1 MRVVSRIRPPFD
13 RGAFG
18 VECSVDVSE
27 RITARYDGV
36 KTFLVGAARQ
46 GLEVALRAAG
56 LGSDDVVALAD
67 FNCSSVLAPLRHLGL
82 RPALFDVRR
91 DFSIDVKQLD
101 AVVSQSSARAVVL
114 THYFG
119 ASCWTDELIAWA
131 ETMRQHGVLIIE
143 DAAHSL
149 CDDVQPDIGRHGD
162 VVLLSFGNDK
172 PLSVGKGGAV
182 LIRDEKIL
190 SAFEKEWRRLPARDK
205 AEERRLIAWH
215 IFHSLL
221 SSPARCVMGVPCVP
235 PAGCAPSP
243 MEFDKLIAAVVHE
256 ASGRDILS
264 LPYARKIV
272 GGWRAQNSLWG
283 RVARRLGLFKGSG
296 AQTSTGLGKDVSIP
310 VRMGEVSRRL
320 LASYWQAGIIDWANK
335 VRCRNYARMTGSCGR
350 GSRLRYTPVYDC
362 AEQATAVLARAR
374 KVGIEAGCFNWGSL
388 LSTSLG
394 LKRELPSWA
403 VRPEWVV
410 NYPVHPYMTDEE
422 LDLVARVAGKD
433 LD

>member
-1 MRVVSRIRPPFD
+1 MRIVPRIRPPFD

-18 VECSVDVSE
+18 VECALDVAE
-27 RITARYDGV
+27 YITARYDGV

-56 LGSDDVVALAD
+56 LGSGDVVALAD

-82 RPALFDVRR
+82 RPALFDVCR
-91 DFSIDVKQLD
+91 DFSVDVKQLD

-131 ETMRQHGVLIIE
+131 EAMRRHGVLIIE
-143 DAAHSL
+143 DAAHSF
-149 CDDVQPDIGRHGD
+149 CDDAQPNIGRHGD
-162 VVLLSFGNDK
+162 VVLFSFGNDK

-182 LIRDEKIL
+182 LIRNEKIL
-190 SAFEKEWRRLPARDK
+190 SVFEKEWCRLPVRDE
-205 AEERRLIAWH
+205 AEERRLVAWH
-215 IFHSLL
+215 VFHSIL
-221 SSPARCVMGVPCVP
+221 SSPSRCVMGVPCVP
-235 PAGCAPSP
+235 PAGSAPSP
-243 MEFDKLIAAVVHE
+243 GEFDELISAVVHG
-256 ASGRDILS
+256 ASEQEILS
-264 LPYARKIV
+264 LPYARRIV

-283 RVARRLGLFKGSG
+283 RVSRRFGLSKGPA
-296 AQTSTGLGKDVSIP
+296 AQTSTGLGRDVSIP

-320 LASYWQAGIIDWANK
+320 FAGYWQAGVIDWANE
-335 VRCRNYARMTGSCGR
+335 VRRRNYARMTGACGR
-350 GSRLRYTPVYDC
+350 GSRLRYTRVYDC
-362 AEQATAVLARAR
+362 AERAMVVLACAR

-388 LSTSLG
+388 LSASLG
-394 LKRELPSWA
+394 LKREPPSWA

-422 LDLVARVAGKD
+422 VDLVARVVGRNSN
-433 LD
+433 